1 MPTPTMPGRI
11 KHLLHA
17 ALLVSAVLNTQAKAA
32 ELTDLYQAKVA
43 AGQSQSQW
51 QRQALQDV
59 LVKLTG
65 GEAILGQAGIA
76 DALKNSG
83 QFVVQFQQVQ
93 QDGQAQL
100 LVTLD
105 GQKITRLLQ
114 SLQIPVWGP
123 RRPDVLLWLTE
134 RPVETPQFVLSPEH
148 PLRKALLQQAGR
160 YGLSLQFPLYD
171 ETDSALVN
179 ETASWGGD
187 WASLQQASGRYQ
199 ATEVYNLLFDQLTD
213 ASGLAQFRLTW
224 QQLVDGAVQS
234 KELLNADAMALA
246 QQFCA
251 ELAAAQAS
259 RYAVRISAGGDTAS
273 GSLQLTFDGVS
284 SLSDLVALRQL
295 FSSMLT
301 VREHQLLQYQAGQAV
316 LQLQLAASPDEFYRA
331 LSLVKELTPQPVAV
345 VPENVAPE
353 TVTSEAVA
361 ADTAAGQPAEG
372 APAAETPAAS
382 PVQNSG
388 ELTDAE
394 AAMEAALAGGQPEP
408 VSGTTDPALAQS
420 GGPSSASAALV
431 ISSRYLFRRQ

>member
-1 MPTPTMPGRI
+1 MPGLWKQLI
-11 KHLLHA
+11 LIA
-17 ALLVSAVLNTQAKAA
+17 MLVSVQLSTLATAA
-32 ELTDLYQAKVA
+32 ELSDLYQARVA

-51 QRQALQDV
+51 QKQALQDV

-65 GEAILGQAGIA
+65 GDAVLSQAGIT

-83 QFVVQFQQVQ
+83 QYVVQFQQVQ
-93 QDGQAQL
+93 QDGQPQL

-114 SLQIPVWGP
+114 SQQIPVWGP

-134 RPVETPQFVLSPEH
+134 RPVDTPQFVLSPEH
-148 PLRKALLQQAGR
+148 PLRKALLQQASR

-187 WASLQQASGRYQ
+187 WALLQQASGRYQ

-213 ASGLAQFRLTW
+213 ASGLVQFRLTW
-224 QQLVDGAVQS
+224 QQLVDGTVQS
-234 KELLNADAMALA
+234 KELLNADAMLLA

-259 RYAVRISAGGDTAS
+259 RYAVRISADSATA
-273 GSLQLTFDGVS
+273 GNSLQLTFDGVS

-295 FSSMLT
+295 FNSMLT
-301 VREHQLLQYQAGQAV
+301 VRDHQLTQYQAGQAV
-316 LQLQLAASPDEFYRA
+316 LQLQLAASTDEFYRA
-331 LSLVKELTPQPVAV
+331 LSLVKELTPQPD
-345 VPENVAPE
+345 
-353 TVTSEAVA
+353 TSMPDNSPAEPTEAT
-361 ADTAAGQPAEG
+361 TAAGQPA
-372 APAAETPAAS
+372 TS
-382 PVQNSG
+382 PLANAG

-394 AAMEAALAGGQPEP
+394 AAMEAALTVESSEP
-408 VSGTTDPALAQS
+408 AAVAADPALPGQN
-420 GGPSSASAALV
+420 SASPALV
-431 ISSRYLFRRQ
+431 TSSRYLFRRQ

>member
-1 MPTPTMPGRI
+1 MPSLKLPRYFQRLTPAVI
-11 KHLLHA
+11 LIS
-17 ALLVSAVLNTQAKAA
+17 ALLSTTLLSTTSNAA
-32 ELTDLYQAKVA
+32 ELTDLYQARVA
-43 AGQSQSQW
+43 AGQSQQQW
-51 QRQALQDV
+51 QKQALQDV
-59 LVKLTG
+59 LIKLTG
-65 GEAILGQAGIA
+65 GDAVFAQAGIA

-93 QDGQAQL
+93 QDGQPQL

-134 RPVETPQFVLSPEH
+134 RPVETPQFVLSPDH
-148 PLRKALLQQAGR
+148 PLRKALLQQASR

-187 WASLQQASGRYQ
+187 WALLQQASGRYQ

-213 ASGLAQFRLTW
+213 ASGLVQFRLTW

-234 KELLNADAMALA
+234 KELLNADAMLLA

-251 ELAAAQAS
+251 ELAATQAA
-259 RYAVRISAGGDTAS
+259 RYAVRISADNATVGS
-273 GSLQLTFDGVS
+273 SLQLTFDGIR

-301 VREHQLLQYQAGQAV
+301 VRDHQLTQYQSGQAV
-316 LQLQLAASPDEFYRA
+316 LQLQLAASTDEFYRA
-331 LSLVKELTPQPVAV
+331 LSLVKELTPQPDAAAPDTVT
-345 VPENVAPE
+345 PE
-353 TVTSEAVA
+353 TGTSDA
-361 ADTAAGQPAEG
+361 AAGLPGEVTAGEN
-372 APAAETPAAS
+372 TAS
-382 PVQNSG
+382 SAQSTG
-388 ELTDAE
+388 ELIDAE

-408 VSGTTDPALAQS
+408 AVVTADPALPLS
-420 GGPSSASAALV
+420 GAANSASMPLV
-431 ISSRYLFRRQ
+431 MSSRYLFRRQ

>member
-1 MPTPTMPGRI
+1 MPIPTMSGRI
-11 KHLLHA
+11 KRLLHA
-17 ALLVSAVLNTQAKAA
+17 VLLVAAALNTHVKAA

-51 QRQALQDV
+51 QKLALQEV

-65 GEAILGQAGIA
+65 GEAILSQAGIA

-93 QDGQAQL
+93 QDGQSQL

-114 SLQIPVWGP
+114 SLQVPVWGP

-148 PLRKALLQQAGR
+148 PLRKALLQQASR
-160 YGLSLQFPLYD
+160 FGLSLQFPLYD

-187 WASLQQASGRYQ
+187 WALLQQASGRYQ

-213 ASGLAQFRLTW
+213 ASGLVQFRLTW

-259 RYAVRISAGGDTAS
+259 RYAVRISAEGQSAGH
-273 GSLQLTFDGVS
+273 SLQLTFDGVS

-301 VREHQLLQYQAGQAV
+301 VRDHQLTQYQAGQAV
-316 LQLQLAASPDEFYRA
+316 LQLQLAASTDEFYRA
-331 LSLVKELTPQPVAV
+331 LSLVKELTPQPDA
-345 VPENVAPE
+345 VAPE
-353 TVTSEAVA
+353 AVP
-361 ADTAAGQPAEG
+361 ADTSTGVPATV
-372 APAAETPAAS
+372 APAAETPATS
-382 PVQNSG
+382 PVQSQN

-408 VSGTTDPALAQS
+408 AAVAAETALPVSA
-420 GGPSSASAALV
+420 GPSSAGAALV

>member
-1 MPTPTMPGRI
+1 MPSLKLPRYFQRLTP
-11 KHLLHA
+11 A
-17 ALLVSAVLNTQAKAA
+17 VLLVSAFLSTVSNAA

-43 AGQSQSQW
+43 GGQSQSQW

-93 QDGQAQL
+93 QDGQPQL

-187 WASLQQASGRYQ
+187 WALLQQASGRYQ

-213 ASGLAQFRLTW
+213 ASGLVQFRLTW
-224 QQLVDGAVQS
+224 QQLVDGGVQS

-251 ELAAAQAS
+251 ELAVAQAS
-259 RYAVRISAGGDTAS
+259 RYAVRISASGDTAA

-301 VREHQLLQYQAGQAV
+301 VRDHQLTQYQAGQAV

-331 LSLVKELTPQPVAV
+331 LSLVKELTPQPDV
-345 VPENVAPE
+345 VAPE
-353 TVTSEAVA
+353 AVS
-361 ADTAAGQPAEG
+361 ADTGTGEPATE
-372 APAAETPAAS
+372 APAAENPVTS
-382 PVQNSG
+382 PVQSSG

-394 AAMEAALAGGQPEP
+394 AAMEAALAGGQ
-408 VSGTTDPALAQS
+408 TDPAVAAESTL
-420 GGPSSASAALV
+420 PLSAGQNSAGAALV

>member
-1 MPTPTMPGRI
+1 MPTPKLPGYFQR
-11 KHLLHA
+11 LTP
-17 ALLVSAVLNTQAKAA
+17 AVLLLTVLLSPISDAA
-32 ELTDLYQAKVA
+32 ELTDLYQAKVT

-65 GEAILGQAGIA
+65 SDAVLSQAGIA

-83 QFVVQFQQVQ
+83 QFVVQFQQIQ
-93 QDGQAQL
+93 QEGQAQL

-114 SLQIPVWGP
+114 SQQIPVWGP

-134 RPVETPQFVLSPEH
+134 RPVDTPQFVLSPEH
-148 PLRKALLQQAGR
+148 PLRKALMQQASR

-179 ETASWGGD
+179 ENASWGGD
-187 WASLQQASGRYQ
+187 WALLQQASGRYQ

-213 ASGLAQFRLTW
+213 ASGLVQFRLTW

-259 RYAVRISAGGDTAS
+259 RYAVRISASGDAAT

-284 SLSDLVALRQL
+284 TLSDLVALRQL

-301 VREHQLLQYQAGQAV
+301 VRDHQLTQYQAGQAV
-316 LQLQLAASPDEFYRA
+316 LQLQLAASSDEFYRA
-331 LSLVKELTPQPVAV
+331 LSLVKELTPQPEA
-345 VPENVAPE
+345 VAPE
-353 TVTSEAVA
+353 NVTSEAVT
-361 ADTAAGQPAEG
+361 ADTVAVQPAEV
-372 APAAETPAAS
+372 APAMENPAAS
-382 PVQNSG
+382 PVQSTG

-394 AAMEAALAGGQPEP
+394 AAMEAALAGGQSEP
-408 VSGTTDPALAQS
+408 AVAAESTSPLSAGQ
-420 GGPSSASAALV
+420 SSASAALV

>member
-1 MPTPTMPGRI
+1 MSGRF
-11 KHLLHA
+11 KHLMPV
-17 ALLVSAVLNTQAKAA
+17 ALLATLMLSTMSKAA
-32 ELTDLYQAKVA
+32 ELTDLYQARVA
-43 AGQSQSQW
+43 AGQSQPQW
-51 QRQALQDV
+51 QKQALQDV

-65 GEAILGQAGIA
+65 GDEVLSQAGIA

-148 PLRKALLQQAGR
+148 PLRKALLQQASR
-160 YGLSLQFPLYD
+160 YGLSLQFPLFD
-171 ETDSALVN
+171 ETDTALVN

-187 WASLQQASGRYQ
+187 WALLQQASGRYQ

-213 ASGLAQFRLTW
+213 ASGLVQFRLTW

-234 KELLNADAMALA
+234 KELLNADAMVLA

-251 ELAAAQAS
+251 ELAAAQAA
-259 RYAVRISAGGDTAS
+259 RYAVRISAAGESS
-273 GSLQLTFDGVS
+273 GSSLQLTFDGVS
-284 SLSDLVALRQL
+284 SLTDLVALRQL

-301 VREHQLLQYQAGQAV
+301 VRDHQLIQYQAGQAV
-316 LQLQLAASPDEFYRA
+316 LQLQLSTSTDEFYRA
-331 LSLVKELTPQPVAV
+331 LSLVRELTPQPEDVMPDTGSAV
-345 VPENVAPE
+345 PAE
-353 TVTSEAVA
+353 VTPA
-361 ADTAAGQPAEG
+361 TAAPAL
-372 APAAETPAAS
+372 PA
-382 PVQNSG
+382 VQSAG

-394 AAMEAALAGGQPEP
+394 AAMEAALTAEPSETSPVAAGTALPE
-408 VSGTTDPALAQS
+408 QS
-420 GGPSSASAALV
+420 GLHSASPAPV
-431 ISSRYLFRRQ
+431 ISNRYLFRRQ

>member
-1 MPTPTMPGRI
+1 MPSLKLPRYFQRLTP
-11 KHLLHA
+11 A
-17 ALLVSAVLNTQAKAA
+17 VLLVAAFLSTISNAA
-32 ELTDLYQAKVA
+32 ELTDLYQARVA
-43 AGQSQSQW
+43 AGQSQPQW
-51 QRQALQDV
+51 QKQALQDV

-65 GEAILGQAGIA
+65 GDAVFAQPGIA

-93 QDGQAQL
+93 QDGQPQL

-148 PLRKALLQQAGR
+148 PLRKALLQQASR

-187 WASLQQASGRYQ
+187 WALLQQASGRYQ

-213 ASGLAQFRLTW
+213 ASGLVQFRLTW

-251 ELAAAQAS
+251 ELAAAQAA
-259 RYAVRISAGGDTAS
+259 RYAVRISAGGDAAS

-331 LSLVKELTPQPVAV
+331 LSLVKELTPLPDAV
-345 VPENVAPE
+345 VPENVP
-353 TVTSEAVA
+353 
-361 ADTAAGQPAEG
+361 ADTSTGVPATV
-372 APAAETPAAS
+372 APAAENPATS
-382 PVQNSG
+382 PVQSQG

-394 AAMEAALAGGQPEP
+394 AAMEAALAGGQP
-408 VSGTTDPALAQS
+408 DPAAVAAESALPQQ

-431 ISSRYLFRRQ
+431 VSSRYLFRRQ

>member
-1 MPTPTMPGRI
+1 MPSLKLPRYFQRLTP
-11 KHLLHA
+11 A
-17 ALLVSAVLNTQAKAA
+17 VLLVSAFLSTVSNAA
-32 ELTDLYQAKVA
+32 ELTDLYQARVA
-43 AGQSQSQW
+43 AGQSQPQW
-51 QRQALQDV
+51 QKQALQDV

-65 GEAILGQAGIA
+65 GEAVFAQPGIA

-93 QDGQAQL
+93 QDGQPQL

-134 RPVETPQFVLSPEH
+134 RPVETPQFVISPEH

-179 ETASWGGD
+179 EAASWGGD
-187 WASLQQASGRYQ
+187 WALLQQASGRYQ

-213 ASGLAQFRLTW
+213 ASGLVQFRLTW
-224 QQLVDGAVQS
+224 QQLVDGGVQS
-234 KELLNADAMALA
+234 KELLSADAMALA

-259 RYAVRISAGGDTAS
+259 RYAVRISASGDTAA

-301 VREHQLLQYQAGQAV
+301 VRDHQLTQYQAGQAV

-331 LSLVKELTPQPVAV
+331 LSLVKELTPQPDA
-345 VPENVAPE
+345 VAPE
-353 TVTSEAVA
+353 AVS
-361 ADTAAGQPAEG
+361 ADTGTGEPATE
-372 APAAETPAAS
+372 APAAENPVTS
-382 PVQNSG
+382 PVQSSG

-394 AAMEAALAGGQPEP
+394 AAMEAALAGGQ
-408 VSGTTDPALAQS
+408 TDLAVAAESTLPLSAGQN
-420 GGPSSASAALV
+420 SASAALV

>member
-1 MPTPTMPGRI
+1 MPIPTMSGRI
-11 KHLLHA
+11 KRLLHA
-17 ALLVSAVLNTQAKAA
+17 ALLVAAALNTHVKAA

-51 QRQALQDV
+51 QKLALQEV

-65 GEAILGQAGIA
+65 GEAILSQAGIA

-114 SLQIPVWGP
+114 SLQVPVWGP

-148 PLRKALLQQAGR
+148 PLRKALLQQASR
-160 YGLSLQFPLYD
+160 FGLSLQFPLYD

-187 WASLQQASGRYQ
+187 WALLQQASGRYQ

-213 ASGLAQFRLTW
+213 ASGLVQFRLTW

-234 KELLNADAMALA
+234 KELLNADAIALA

-259 RYAVRISAGGDTAS
+259 RYAVRISSEGQSAGH
-273 GSLQLTFDGVS
+273 SLQLTFDGVS

-295 FSSMLT
+295 FSGMLT
-301 VREHQLLQYQAGQAV
+301 VREHQLSQYQAGQAV
-316 LQLQLAASPDEFYRA
+316 LQLQLAASADEFYRA
-331 LSLVKELTPQPVAV
+331 LSLVKELTPQ
-345 VPENVAPE
+345 
-353 TVTSEAVA
+353 SEA
-361 ADTAAGQPAEG
+361 G
-372 APAAETPAAS
+372 APAAANSETVMSDAGTGVPATEMSAAENPLTS
-382 PVQNSG
+382 PEQNAG

-408 VSGTTDPALAQS
+408 AAVAAETALPVSV
-420 GGPSSASAALV
+420 GPSSAGAALV

>member
-1 MPTPTMPGRI
+1 MPSLKLPRYFQRLTP
-11 KHLLHA
+11 A
-17 ALLVSAVLNTQAKAA
+17 VLLVSAFLITVSNAA
-32 ELTDLYQAKVA
+32 ELTDLYQARVA
-43 AGQSQSQW
+43 AGQSQPQW
-51 QRQALQDV
+51 QKQALQDV

-65 GEAILGQAGIA
+65 GEAVFAQPGIA

-93 QDGQAQL
+93 QDGQPQL

-134 RPVETPQFVLSPEH
+134 RPVETPQFVISPEH

-179 ETASWGGD
+179 EAASWGGD
-187 WASLQQASGRYQ
+187 WALLQQASGRYQ

-213 ASGLAQFRLTW
+213 ASGLVQFRLTW
-224 QQLVDGAVQS
+224 QQLVDGGVQS

-259 RYAVRISAGGDTAS
+259 RYAVRISASGDTAA

-301 VREHQLLQYQAGQAV
+301 VRDHQLTQYQAGQAV

-331 LSLVKELTPQPVAV
+331 LSLVKELTPQPDA
-345 VPENVAPE
+345 VAPE
-353 TVTSEAVA
+353 AVS
-361 ADTAAGQPAEG
+361 ADTGTGEPATE
-372 APAAETPAAS
+372 APAAENPVTS
-382 PVQNSG
+382 PVQSSG

-394 AAMEAALAGGQPEP
+394 AAMEAALAGGQ
-408 VSGTTDPALAQS
+408 TDPAVAAESTLPLSAGQN
-420 GGPSSASAALV
+420 SASAALV